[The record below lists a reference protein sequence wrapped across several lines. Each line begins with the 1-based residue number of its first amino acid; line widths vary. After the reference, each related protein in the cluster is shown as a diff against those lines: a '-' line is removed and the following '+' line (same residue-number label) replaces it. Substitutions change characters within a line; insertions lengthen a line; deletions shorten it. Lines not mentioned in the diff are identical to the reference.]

1 MHPLSSAAC
10 SLNVRNIGE
19 MMHVTPDNHLEFLR
33 THIIARTDVYAR
45 QQKDGRYHKV
55 AKDLTDAALTRHL
68 EHKITLGCYTSFPDS
83 TCKFALFDV
92 DGHAG
97 KETIPLAVVQGRASK
112 LILTLKSFDVPYGF
126 AESSP
131 GCYHIQI
138 FFDPPAK
145 TEEAYDY
152 IRWLA
157 RSAELPETE
166 MFPKQRDIP
175 EGDYGNLVRLPFS
188 LHQKKGTEYR
198 YINDKFEYVDEFEV
212 TPIDI
217 SGFEDAN
224 SYRPRAPAVYQDGD
238 TDLPHH
244 TQATISK
251 GGVPPCLQACLESGV
266 ELVGGGGHYMRVSI
280 VCAYRDI
287 GLKFP
292 ALCQLFSK
300 QADYKEVYTA
310 KQVKSVLH
318 KDGGYSYG
326 CRTLREK
333 CQRFV
338 LQYCDNCPRGRRF
351 K

>member
-1 MHPLSSAAC
+1 
-10 SLNVRNIGE
+10 
-19 MMHVTPDNHLEFLR
+19 MHVTPSNHLEFLR

-55 AKDLTDAALTRHL
+55 AKELTDAALTRHL

-83 TCKFALFDV
+83 TCNFALFDV
-92 DGHAG
+92 DGHEG
-97 KETIPLAVVQGRASK
+97 KETIPLDVVQGRASK
-112 LILTLKSFDVPYGF
+112 LIFTLKSFDIPYAF

-145 TEEAYDY
+145 TVEAYDY

-198 YINDKFEYVDEFEV
+198 YINDKFEYVDAFEV

-217 SGFEDAN
+217 TGFEDAN
-224 SYRPRAPAVYQDGD
+224 SYRPHIPDVGTDENIDDAFNRIFDAPRTMNGAAR
-238 TDLPHH
+238 TNK
-244 TQATISK
+244 A
-251 GGVPPCLQACLESGV
+251 GVPSCLQACLENNSQ
-266 ELVGGGGHYMRVSI
+266 LTGGGGHYVRIAI
-280 VCAYRDI
+280 VCVYRDI

-292 ALCQLFSK
+292 SLCRLFSN
-300 QADYKEVYTA
+300 QADYAQAETA
-310 KQVKSVLH
+310 KQVKSVLK
-318 KDGGYSYG
+318 KDGGYSYS

-333 CQRFV
+333 CGRFV
-338 LQYCDNCPRGRRF
+338 LQYCDNCPRGQRF
-351 K
+351 KK

>member
-1 MHPLSSAAC
+1 
-10 SLNVRNIGE
+10 
-19 MMHVTPDNHLEFLR
+19 MHVTPDNHAEFLV
-33 THIIARTDVYAR
+33 THIIARSDVYAR

-55 AKDLTDAALTRHL
+55 ARQLTDAALLRHM

-92 DGHAG
+92 DGHEG
-97 KETIPLAVVQGRASK
+97 KETIPLDVVRGRALK
-112 LILTLKSFDVPYGF
+112 LILTLKDFDVPYTF

-131 GCYHIQI
+131 GCYHIHI

-145 TEEAYDY
+145 TAEAYDY

-198 YINDKFEYVDEFEV
+198 YINDKFEYVDEFDV

-224 SYRPRAPAVYQDGD
+224 SHRPQIRDMCQDENED
-238 TDLPHH
+238 VPQTVNDNV
-244 TQATISK
+244 SK
-251 GGVPPCLQACLESGV
+251 CGVPQCLQACLENNAQ
-266 ELVGGGGHYMRVSI
+266 LTGGGGHYARIAI

-292 ALCQLFSK
+292 AISQLFIK
-300 QADYKEVYTA
+300 QADYEQVETA
-310 KQVKSVLH
+310 KQVKSVLR
-318 KDGGYSYG
+318 KDGGYSYS

-333 CQRFV
+333 CGRFV
-338 LQYCDNCPRGRRF
+338 LQYCDDCPRGRRF
-351 K
+351 KK

>member
-1 MHPLSSAAC
+1 
-10 SLNVRNIGE
+10 
-19 MMHVTPDNHLEFLR
+19 MHVTPDNHAEFLV
-33 THIIARTDVYAR
+33 THIIARSDVYAR

-55 AKDLTDAALTRHL
+55 ARQLTDAALLRHL

-92 DGHAG
+92 DGHEG
-97 KETIPLAVVQGRASK
+97 KETIPLDVVRGRALK
-112 LILTLKSFDVPYGF
+112 LILTLKDFDVTYTF

-131 GCYHIQI
+131 GCYHIHI

-145 TEEAYDY
+145 TAEAYDY

-198 YINDKFEYVDEFEV
+198 YINDKFEYVDEFDV
-212 TPIDI
+212 APINI
-217 SGFEDAN
+217 SGFEDTN
-224 SYRPRAPAVYQDGD
+224 SHKPITPVVCQDENIDDAFDRIFDAPRTMNGPPRAAQ
-238 TDLPHH
+238 
-244 TQATISK
+244 
-251 GGVPPCLQACLESGV
+251 GGVPPCLQACLENNV
-266 ELVGGGGHYMRVSI
+266 ELVGGGGHYARISI

-292 ALCQLFSK
+292 ALCRLFSN
-300 QADYKEVYTA
+300 QADYEQKETA
-310 KQVKSVLH
+310 DQVKSVLK
-318 KDGGYSYG
+318 KDGGYSYS

-333 CQRFV
+333 CGRFV
-338 LQYCDNCPRGRRF
+338 LQYCDDCPRGRRF
-351 K
+351 KK

>member
-1 MHPLSSAAC
+1 
-10 SLNVRNIGE
+10 
-19 MMHVTPDNHLEFLR
+19 MHVTPDNHLEFLR
-33 THIIARTDVYAR
+33 NHIIARTDVYAR

-55 AKDLTDAALTRHL
+55 AKDLTDAALIRHM
-68 EHKITLGCYTSFPDS
+68 EHKITLGCYTSFQDS

-92 DGHAG
+92 DGHEG
-97 KETIPLAVVQGRASK
+97 KETIPLDVVRGRASK
-112 LILTLKSFDVPYGF
+112 LILTLKDFDVPYTF

-131 GCYHIQI
+131 GCYHIHI

-145 TEEAYDY
+145 TAEAYDY

-188 LHQKKGTEYR
+188 RHQKKGTEYR
-198 YINDKFEYVDEFEV
+198 YINDNFEYVDEFEV

-217 SGFEDAN
+217 TGYEDVN
-224 SYRPRAPAVYQDGD
+224 SRRPHIPDVG
-238 TDLPHH
+238 TDENIDDSFNRIFD
-244 TQATISK
+244 ATRTMNGAARTNK
-251 GGVPPCLQACLESGV
+251 DGVPPCLKACLENGE

-310 KQVKSVLH
+310 KQVESVLK

-338 LQYCDNCPRGRRF
+338 LPYCDNCPRGRRF
-351 K
+351 KK

>member
-1 MHPLSSAAC
+1 
-10 SLNVRNIGE
+10 
-19 MMHVTPDNHLEFLR
+19 MHVTPCNHAEFLAK
-33 THIIARTDVYAR
+33 HVIARSDVYAR

-55 AKDLTDAALTRHL
+55 ARQLTDAALLRHL
-68 EHKITLGCYTSFPDS
+68 EHKITLGCYTSFQDS

-92 DGHAG
+92 DGHEG
-97 KETIPLAVVQGRASK
+97 KETIPLDVVRGRASK
-112 LILTLKSFDVPYGF
+112 LILTLKTYDVPYTF

-131 GCYHIQI
+131 GCYHIHI

-145 TEEAYDY
+145 TAEAYDY

-166 MFPKQRDIP
+166 MFPKQREIP

-198 YINDKFEYVDEFEV
+198 YINDNFEYVDEFEV

-217 SGFEDAN
+217 SGFEDTT
-224 SYRPRAPAVYQDGD
+224 SYRPRVTDVCQDENED
-238 TDLPHH
+238 VPH
-244 TQATISK
+244 TIKDNVSK
-251 GGVPPCLQACLESGV
+251 GGVPPCLQACLENNIQ
-266 ELVGGGGHYMRVSI
+266 LTGGGGHYARVGI

-292 ALCQLFSK
+292 ALCRLFLNQK
-300 QADYKEVYTA
+300 DYEEKLTA
-310 KQVKSVLH
+310 GQVKSVLK
-318 KDGGYSYG
+318 KDGGYSYS
-326 CRTLREK
+326 CRTLRDK

-351 K
+351 KK

>member
-1 MHPLSSAAC
+1 
-10 SLNVRNIGE
+10 
-19 MMHVTPDNHLEFLR
+19 MHVTPYNHLEFLR
-33 THIIARTDVYAR
+33 AHIIARTDVYAR

-55 AKDLTDAALTRHL
+55 AKDLTDAALIRHL

-92 DGHAG
+92 DGHEG
-97 KETIPLAVVQGRASK
+97 KETIPLYVVQGRASK
-112 LILTLKSFDVPYGF
+112 LILTLKSFGVPYGF

-145 TEEAYDY
+145 TAEAYDY

-198 YINDKFEYVDEFEV
+198 YINDKFEYVEAFDV

-217 SGFEDAN
+217 SGFVTKDSYQPPAPIEDEDGEPM
-224 SYRPRAPAVYQDGD
+224 SPMRPPA
-238 TDLPHH
+238 
-244 TQATISK
+244 AKS
-251 GGVPPCLQACLESGV
+251 GVPPCLQACLENNV
-266 ELVGGGGHYMRVSI
+266 QLVGGGGHYMRVSI
-280 VCAYRDI
+280 VCAYRDA

-292 ALCQLFSK
+292 ALSQLFLK
-300 QADYKEVYTA
+300 QEDYKEVYTA

-318 KDGGYSYG
+318 KEGGYSYS
-326 CRTLREK
+326 CQTLREK

-351 K
+351 KK